1 MRLEALSPWFGTRQ
15 RGAILRFVKEKL
27 HFYGN
32 KDPRYLPAYSAPEA
46 SHYLLVPRATLRS
59 WVLGRPYPSKTG
71 SRFFKP
77 VVAVP
82 NPQRRLLSFIN
93 LVEVHVLD
101 ALRRDHHV
109 PLDKIRVA
117 LEYLRDQFGSAHPLA
132 EERFTT
138 DGLDLFVQ
146 KYGQL
151 INASRVGQLG
161 IKELLETYLKRV
173 DRDAKGVALRL
184 YPFTRKRTSN
194 EPRSVVIDPFIS
206 FGKPVLAGTGIPTS
220 IVAERYKA
228 GESVSQLS
236 ADYGRSDLDIEEAIR
251 CELELEA
258 A

>member
-1 MRLEALSPWFGTRQ
+1 MP
-15 RGAILRFVKEKL
+15 V
-27 HFYGN
+27 
-32 KDPRYLPAYSAPEA
+32 YSVPEA
-46 SHYLLVPRATLRS
+46 SHYLLAPTATVRS
-59 WVLGRPYPSKTG
+59 WVLGRSYPTKTG
-71 SRFFKP
+71 CKFFKP
-77 VVAVP
+77 VIAVP
-82 NPQRRLLSFIN
+82 DTTRRSLSFIN

-101 ALRRDHHV
+101 ALRRDHQV
-109 PLDKIRVA
+109 PLDKIRDA
-117 LEYLRDQFGSAHPLA
+117 LDYLRKEFGSEHPLA

-161 IKELLETYLKRV
+161 MKELLETYLKRV
-173 DRDAKGVALRL
+173 ERDAKGVALRL
-184 YPFTRKRTSN
+184 YPFTRKRASE
-194 EPRSVVIDPFIS
+194 EPRSVVIDPFVS
-206 FGKPVLAGTGIPTS
+206 FGKPVLAGTGISTA

-228 GESVSQLS
+228 GESVGQLS

>member
-1 MRLEALSPWFGTRQ
+1 M
-15 RGAILRFVKEKL
+15 
-27 HFYGN
+27 
-32 KDPRYLPAYSAPEA
+32 
-46 SHYLLVPRATLRS
+46 RS
-59 WVLGRPYPSKTG
+59 WLLGRPYPTKAGSK
-71 SRFFKP
+71 FFRP
-77 VVAVP
+77 VIAVP
-82 NPQRRLLSFIN
+82 NSKRRSLSFIN

-117 LEYLRDQFGSAHPLA
+117 LDYLQKHFGSKHPLA
-132 EERFTT
+132 EERFAT

-151 INASRVGQLG
+151 INASRAGQLG
-161 IKELLETYLKRV
+161 MKEILETYLKRV
-173 DRDAKGVALRL
+173 ERDAQGVALRL
-184 YPFTRKRTSN
+184 YPFTRKRTPN
-194 EPRSVVIDPFIS
+194 EPKSVVIDPFVS

-228 GESVSQLS
+228 GESVNQLS
-236 ADYGRSDLDIEEAIR
+236 SDYGRSDLDIEEAIR

>member
-1 MRLEALSPWFGTRQ
+1 
-15 RGAILRFVKEKL
+15 VKEKL

-32 KDPRYLPAYSAPEA
+32 KDPRYQPAYSVPEA
-46 SHYLLVPRATLRS
+46 SHYLLVPRATVRS
-59 WVLGRPYPSKTG
+59 WVVGRPYPIKTG

-77 VVAVP
+77 VVTVP
-82 NPQRRLLSFIN
+82 NPKAGSLSFIN

-109 PLDKIRVA
+109 PLDKIRIAVR
-117 LEYLRDQFGSAHPLA
+117 YLRDHFGSEHPLA
-132 EERFTT
+132 DEKFAT

-151 INASRVGQLG
+151 INASRAGQLG
-161 IKELLETYLKRV
+161 MKELLEAHLKRV
-173 DRDAKGVALRL
+173 DRDAKGIALRL
-184 YPFTRKRTSN
+184 YPFTRKRTPN
-194 EPRSVVIDPFIS
+194 EPRSVVIDPFVS

-236 ADYGRSDLDIEEAIR
+236 ADYGRPDLDIEEAIR

>member
-1 MRLEALSPWFGTRQ
+1 
-15 RGAILRFVKEKL
+15 VKEKL
-27 HFYGN
+27 HFYKN
-32 KDPRYLPAYSAPEA
+32 RDPRYLPVYSVPEA
-46 SHYLLVPRATLRS
+46 SHYLLAPRATVRS
-59 WVLGRPYPSKTG
+59 WVLGRPYPTKAGSK
-71 SRFFKP
+71 FFKP
-77 VVAVP
+77 VVIVP
-82 NPQRRLLSFIN
+82 DAAHRALSFIN

-117 LEYLRDQFGSAHPLA
+117 LEYLRNKFGSKHPLA
-132 EERFTT
+132 EDRFAT

-151 INASRVGQLG
+151 INASRAGQLG
-161 IKELLETYLKRV
+161 MREILETYLRRV
-173 DRDAKGVALRL
+173 ERDAQGVALRL
-184 YPFTRKRTSN
+184 YPFTRKRAPD

-206 FGKPVLAGTGIPTS
+206 FGKPVLAGTGISTA

-228 GESVSQLS
+228 GESVGQLS

>member
-1 MRLEALSPWFGTRQ
+1 
-15 RGAILRFVKEKL
+15 
-27 HFYGN
+27 
-32 KDPRYLPAYSAPEA
+32 
-46 SHYLLVPRATLRS
+46 
-59 WVLGRPYPSKTG
+59 LGRPYPTKAGSK
-71 SRFFKP
+71 FFRP
-77 VVAVP
+77 VIAVP
-82 NPQRRLLSFIN
+82 NSKRRSLSFIN

-117 LEYLRDQFGSAHPLA
+117 LDYLQKHFGSKHPLA
-132 EERFTT
+132 EERFAT

-151 INASRVGQLG
+151 INASRAGQLG
-161 IKELLETYLKRV
+161 MKEILETYLKRV
-173 DRDAKGVALRL
+173 ERDAQGVALRL
-184 YPFTRKRTSN
+184 YPFTRKRTPN
-194 EPRSVVIDPFIS
+194 EPKSVVIDPFVS

-228 GESVSQLS
+228 GESVNQLS
-236 ADYGRSDLDIEEAIR
+236 SDYGRSDLDIEEAIR